1 MPQISGPSVLTFVVV
16 AVVEFAKDIF
26 EVAESTGLFQVCLS
40 ISMVE
45 INVTVTIQ
53 DLPGTAEGKDE
64 IVILKYKIK
73 E

>member
-1 MPQISGPSVLTFVVV
+1 MLTLISCVVV

-26 EVAESTGLFQVCLS
+26 EVAESNGLLQVCLS
-40 ISMVE
+40 ISPVE
-45 INVTVTIQ
+45 IDVTVTIQ

-64 IVILKYKIK
+64 IIILKCKIK